1 MSTDLDQPRPLE
13 RVALKFTDLSER
25 WLPDAFI
32 FALMATVVV
41 VIAGLTAGGGSPSGI
56 AMAWGKGFWS
66 LIPFTMQMALIVIT
80 GTVVATAAPVQR
92 FIDRLAAIPQSN
104 RSAVVFVA
112 VIAMVT
118 SWFNWGFSLVFS
130 AVLVRAVARRL
141 PSVDYRTLAACSLLG
156 LGSIWAQGL
165 SGSAALQMAT
175 PGMLPE
181 GIRDIVANGGGE
193 AGRAGGAGMAGVPDG
208 IIPLTHTIFLW
219 QSLLSVAI
227 EIVVVAVLVGMIV
240 PTGARIRTAAQLGI
254 DLELRERSTV
264 NGERAH
270 ESGLGVR
277 TPGEWL
283 EHQWWVNAIVVVL
296 AGSYL
301 LLSVRDA
308 PSITSAITLDRL
320 NLFFLTLGFA
330 LHRTPARLMRAFRD
344 AVPPTWG
351 VILQFPFY
359 GAIATIITDTHL
371 NAKIAGVFTA
381 VATKATFPA
390 LIAAYSALLGVFV
403 PSGGSKWVLE
413 APYVMQAAH
422 NLQVHLGWT
431 VAVYDLGEAL
441 ANLVQPFWMLPV
453 LALLGLRA
461 RDVMGVTFT
470 VFAVLAPVVLVLVTL
485 LGATLS
491 YPL

>member
-1 MSTDLDQPRPLE
+1 MTTEGDQPRPLE
-13 RVALKFTDLSER
+13 RVALRFTELSER

-32 FALMATVVV
+32 FALLATVVV
-41 VIAGLTAGGGSPSGI
+41 VIAGLTAGGATPGGI
-56 AMAWGKGFWS
+56 AVTWGKGFWS

-92 FIDRLAAIPQSN
+92 LIDALAGIPRTN

-141 PSVDYRTLAACSLLG
+141 PAVDYRTLAACSLLG

-181 GIRDIVANGGGE
+181 GIRDVV
-193 AGRAGGAGMAGVPDG
+193 AGGAGVPGG
-208 IIPLTHTIFLW
+208 IIPLTSTIFLW
-219 QSLLSVAI
+219 QSLVSVAV
-227 EIVVVAVLVGMIV
+227 EIIVVAVLIWFIV
-240 PTGARIRTAAQLGI
+240 PTGARVRTAADLGI
-254 DLELRERSTV
+254 DVEQRERLAVS
-264 NGERAH
+264 GERADD
-270 ESGLGVR
+270 SSSR
-277 TPGEWL
+277 ARSPGEWL
-283 EHQWWVNAIVVVL
+283 EHQWWVNGIVVVL

-301 LLSVRDA
+301 FLSVWDA
-308 PSITSAITLDRL
+308 PSIATAITLDRL

-330 LHRTPARLMRAFRD
+330 LHRTPARLMRAFRE

-359 GAIATIITDTHL
+359 GAIAAIITDTHL

-381 VATKATFPA
+381 VATKETFPA
-390 LIAAYSALLGVFV
+390 LIAAYSAVLGVFV

-422 NLQVHLGWT
+422 NLHVHLGWM

-453 LALLGLRA
+453 LALLGLKA

-470 VFAVLAPVVLVLVTL
+470 VFVVLAPRSCWPWSRYS
-485 LGATLS
+485 A
-491 YPL
+491 

>member
-1 MSTDLDQPRPLE
+1 MTTEADQPRPLE
-13 RVALKFTDLSER
+13 RVALRFTELSER

-32 FALMATVVV
+32 FALLATVVV
-41 VIAGLTAGGGSPSGI
+41 VIAGLTAGGATPRGI
-56 AMAWGKGFWS
+56 AVIWGKGFWS

-80 GTVVATAAPVQR
+80 GTVVATAAPVRR
-92 FIDRLAAIPQSN
+92 FIDTLAGMPKHN

-156 LGSIWAQGL
+156 LGSVWAQGL

-181 GIRDIVANGGGE
+181 GIREVV
-193 AGRAGGAGMAGVPDG
+193 AGRAGTAGMAAVADG
-208 IIPLTHTIFLW
+208 IIPLTSTIFLW
-219 QSLLSVAI
+219 QSLLSVSV
-227 EIVVVAVLVGMIV
+227 EIIVVAVLIWFIV
-240 PTGARIRTAAQLGI
+240 PTGARVRTAS
-254 DLELRERSTV
+254 D
-264 NGERAH
+264 
-270 ESGLGVR
+270 LGVALGDGRRETEDASAGR

-283 EHQWWVNAIVVVL
+283 EHQWWVNGIVVLL

-301 LLSVRDA
+301 LQSVWNA
-308 PSITSAITLDRL
+308 PSIASAITLDRL

-359 GAIATIITDTHL
+359 GAIAAIITDTHL

-381 VATKATFPA
+381 LASRESFPA
-390 LIAAYSALLGVFV
+390 VIAAYSAVLGVFV

-422 NLQVHLGWT
+422 NLHVHLGWM

-470 VFAVLAPVVLVLVTL
+470 VFVVLFPLVLLLVTV
-485 LGATLS
+485 LGSTLA

>member
-1 MSTDLDQPRPLE
+1 VSTELDRPRALE
-13 RVALKFTDLSER
+13 RVALRFTDLSER

-32 FALMATVVV
+32 FALLATVVV
-41 VIAGLTAGGGSPSGI
+41 VIAGLTAGGASPSGI

-66 LIPFTMQMALIVIT
+66 LIPFTMQMALIVTT

-92 FIDRLAAIPQSN
+92 FIDRLAGIPQSN

-130 AVLVRAVARRL
+130 AVLVRAVARRI

-156 LGSIWAQGL
+156 LGSVWAQGL

-181 GIRDIVANGGGE
+181 GIREVVANGGG
-193 AGRAGGAGMAGVPDG
+193 AGVVVPDG

-219 QSLLSVAI
+219 QSLVSVVV
-227 EIVVVAVLVGMIV
+227 EIVVVAVLIAFIV
-240 PTGARIRTAAQLGI
+240 PTGSRVRTASELGI
-254 DLELRERSTV
+254 VL
-264 NGERAH
+264 GEGRRKTEDGTA
-270 ESGLGVR
+270 GR

-283 EHQWWVNAIVVVL
+283 EHQRWVNGIVVLL
-296 AGSYL
+296 AGTYL
-301 LLSVRDA
+301 ILSVRDA
-308 PSITSAITLDRL
+308 TSITSAITLDRL

-330 LHRTPARLMRAFRD
+330 LHRTPARLMQAFRD

-359 GAIATIITDTHL
+359 GAIAAIITDTHL
-371 NAKIAGVFTA
+371 NAKIAGAFTA
-381 VATKATFPA
+381 IATKATFPA
-390 LIAAYSALLGVFV
+390 LVAAYSALLGVFV

-470 VFAVLAPVVLVLVTL
+470 VFVVLAPVVLVLVTI